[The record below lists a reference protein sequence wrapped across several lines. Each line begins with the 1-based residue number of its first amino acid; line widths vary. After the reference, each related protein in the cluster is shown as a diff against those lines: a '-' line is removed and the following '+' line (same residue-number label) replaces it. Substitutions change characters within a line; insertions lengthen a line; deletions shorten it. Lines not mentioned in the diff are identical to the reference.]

1 MRRIKKGSA
10 ILLAAALVFSALA
23 LPKAYAAVGVET
35 DRTDCKIT
43 INVPA
48 EGFKE
53 LKNLSIP
60 VELYKVADIGVGA
73 EYTLTTDFDTA
84 KLEGIESVNSTTTT
98 EAWTTFAE
106 EAKKIVDDRKEAG
119 TSLATAKTGTI
130 NSGTVTIEGISVG
143 LYLVDVQT
151 TPSSTYEYS
160 FIPYLISLPN
170 NYYKEGV
177 TGTTDEWVY
186 ELTGSNALGLKPQK
200 ADRYGDLE
208 INKTLDVYNATV
220 GGATFVFQVEAI
232 KTDVDTNE
240 TKNVY
245 SNVVS
250 LTFNGPGTESVLIQ
264 DLPAGAVVTVTEIY
278 SGAGYKLSSARTQT
292 VTIIAK
298 EESEVEQL
306 SETTVQGS
314 PVEVSFLN
322 TYDEGMNG
330 GSGVVNSFSYAEGE
344 WTWQQKTE
352 STVENAKPNL
362 APVIS
367 GTQQ

>member
-23 LPKAYAAVGVET
+23 LPKAYAAVGVDT

-43 INVPA
+43 INVPT
-48 EGFKE
+48 EGFSE
-53 LKNLSIP
+53 LDDLSIP

-84 KLEGIESVNSTTTT
+84 NLKGIENVNSTTST

-106 EAKKIVDDRKEAG
+106 EAKKIVDDRKEAENA
-119 TSLATAKTGTI
+119 LAAAKTGTI
-130 NSGTVTIEGISVG
+130 NSGTVTIEGIPVG

-151 TPSSTYEYS
+151 TPSTTYEYS
-160 FIPYLISLPN
+160 FTPYLISLPN
-170 NYYKEGV
+170 NYYEEGKD
-177 TGTTDEWVY
+177 TSDEWVY
-186 ELTGSNALGLKPQK
+186 ELTGSNALGLKPEK

-208 INKTLDVYNATV
+208 INKTLGTYNATV
-220 GGATFVFQVEAI
+220 GGATFVFQVEAK
-232 KTDVDTNE
+232 KTDVDTEE
-240 TKNVY
+240 TKVVY

-250 LTFNGPGTESVLIQ
+250 LTFDGPGTKRVLIE

-278 SGAGYKLSSARTQT
+278 SGAGYTLTSEGTQS
-292 VTIIAK
+292 VTIVAK
-298 EESEVEQL
+298 GENSEVTADAE
-306 SETTVQGS
+306 
-314 PVEVSFLN
+314 PVEVSFSN

-330 GSGVVNSFSYAEGE
+330 GSGVVNSFSYVDGQ
-344 WTWQQKTE
+344 WTWQQKKV
-352 STVENAKPNL
+352 SDNENAKPNL
-362 APVIS
+362 APVVS